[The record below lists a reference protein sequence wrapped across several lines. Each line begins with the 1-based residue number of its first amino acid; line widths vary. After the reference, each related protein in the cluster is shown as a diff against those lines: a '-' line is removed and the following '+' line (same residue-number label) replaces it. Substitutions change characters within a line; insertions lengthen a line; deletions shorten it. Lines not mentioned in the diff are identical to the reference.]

1 MDKPPSTRSGT
12 TPLTWPSVFALLINI
27 ASMSATMLNKTGDKG
42 SPCLKPF
49 LLQTLRM
56 KGFSTRWISWVKS
69 FIYGGSVAINVNNE
83 IGPYFQTKLLVP
95 LWGQGQGQLTKL
107 LVPPCP
113 HKATRVAVDLMVA
126 KVPLVGSPLV
136 LSTLWQ
142 THVQV
147 LRAWRRLEVH
157 PPCTH
162 RYSVYILVSSCH
174 CYLLGRVFWSC

>member
-126 KVPLVGSPLV
+126 KVPLVGSPSSLV
-136 LSTLWQ
+136 DALTNTRPSIESLTATRGASSLH
-142 THVQV
+142 TQV
-147 LRAWRRLEVH
+147 FSL
-157 PPCTH
+157 
-162 RYSVYILVSSCH
+162 YISFFMPLLLV
-174 CYLLGRVFWSC
+174 R

>member
-113 HKATRVAVDLMVA
+113 HKATRVTVDLMVA
-126 KVPLVGSPLV
+126 KVPLVGSPSSLV
-136 LSTLWQ
+136 DALTNTRPSIESLTATRGASSLH
-142 THVQV
+142 TQV
-147 LRAWRRLEVH
+147 FSL
-157 PPCTH
+157 
-162 RYSVYILVSSCH
+162 YISFFMPLLLV
-174 CYLLGRVFWSC
+174 R